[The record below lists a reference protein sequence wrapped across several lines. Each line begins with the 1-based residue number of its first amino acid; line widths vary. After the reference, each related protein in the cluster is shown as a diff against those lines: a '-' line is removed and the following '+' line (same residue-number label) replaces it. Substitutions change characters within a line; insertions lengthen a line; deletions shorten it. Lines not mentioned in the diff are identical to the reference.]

1 MLKWLRGLEAKLTS
15 EARRLFTTFAFL
27 AAKQGATAGIGIIYW
42 VVATHFFDAEE
53 VGLAAAAGST
63 AMLLAAFSALGVPLL
78 LLAEIEG
85 MDPTERRSVFT
96 TGINIAAVV
105 VLIAS
110 LVTMSLSHWLGT
122 SLRII
127 GGDRVT
133 ATLFV
138 VGSLATLGG
147 LTFDAAAIGLHR
159 GAAQLWRG
167 SLGSVLKLVCVAFLI
182 VASVRTSAGLIFAW
196 AVALVAAFFI
206 CMPMLGLTRTPA
218 GEGSLGHRAA
228 LVRRYWKLSLQHNVL
243 NLSISSVSFIIPLIA
258 VLLISPEQVA
268 YFSAAYLLSATML
281 SIQYMLALSLFAE
294 RSGDPELL
302 SRNVKRT
309 LPLAITLVLAIVV
322 VVEIAAPFALRI
334 FGPAYAAN
342 GTTALRILILV
353 GPAYVVKDHYVS
365 IRRAQHRMSHG
376 AAIMAIGTT
385 AEVVGSAVG
394 GVLWGVTGICVGWVV
409 IATCEALFLLPA
421 VLQVYRH
428 VPVST
433 PIEDQE
439 SDSAGT
445 GHLGQGDPAT
455 WIDQDSGYPV
465 VQQVDDSASG
475 LRAD

>member
-1 MLKWLRGLEAKLTS
+1 
-15 EARRLFTTFAFL
+15 
-27 AAKQGATAGIGIIYW
+27 
-42 VVATHFFDAEE
+42 
-53 VGLAAAAGST
+53 
-63 AMLLAAFSALGVPLL
+63 
-78 LLAEIEG
+78 
-85 MDPTERRSVFT
+85 
-96 TGINIAAVV
+96 
-105 VLIAS
+105 
-110 LVTMSLSHWLGT
+110 MSLSHWLGT

-182 VASVRTSAGLIFAW
+182 VVSVRTSAGLIFAW

-218 GEGSLGHRAA
+218 GEGSLGHRVA
-228 LVRRYWKLSLQHNVL
+228 LVRRYWKLSLQHHVL

-258 VLLISPEQVA
+258 RLLISPEQVA

-322 VVEIAAPFALRI
+322 VVEIAAPLALRI

-385 AEVVGSAVG
+385 AEVAGSAVG

-409 IATCEALFLLPA
+409 IASCEALFLLPA

-428 VPVST
+428 VPMIT
-433 PIEDQE
+433 PMRGP
-439 SDSAGT
+439 GT
-445 GHLGQGDPAT
+445 RL
-455 WIDQDSGYPV
+455 S
-465 VQQVDDSASG
+465 
-475 LRAD
+475 